1 MGSYRFGDVILVDF
15 PFSDRNAEKR
25 RPGLVLSQ
33 DLHGDL
39 LVARITSS
47 TVELPTDVVLL
58 DWRDAGLNIP
68 SNVRLL
74 KLATT
79 HESYV
84 LRRLGKVSARDRHVA
99 INALQKFLDTLRKEA
114 GT

>member
-1 MGSYRFGDVILVDF
+1 MNSYRFGDVVLVDF
-15 PFSDRNAEKR
+15 PFSDRNTEKR
-25 RPGLVLSQ
+25 RPGLVIAQ

-39 LVARITSS
+39 LVARITSKS
-47 TVELPTDVVLL
+47 AELPTDVALM
-58 DWRDAGLNIP
+58 DWKEAGLNIP

-84 LRRLGKVSARDRHVA
+84 LRRLGSISARDKQTA
-99 INALQKFLDTLRKEA
+99 INALRKFLDSLQEKA
-114 GT
+114 

>member
-1 MGSYRFGDVILVDF
+1 MQSYHFGDVVLVDF

-25 RPGLVLSQ
+25 RPGLVITQ
-33 DLHGDL
+33 DSHGDL
-39 LVARITSS
+39 LVARITSKIPELS
-47 TVELPTDVVLL
+47 TDIILM
-58 DWRDAGLNIP
+58 DWKEAGLNIS

-84 LRRLGKVSARDRHVA
+84 LRRLGKVAARDRQTA
-99 INALQKFLDTLRKEA
+99 IQALRHFIDALQEN
-114 GT
+114 

>member
-1 MGSYRFGDVILVDF
+1 MDSYRFGDVVLVDF

-25 RPGLVLSQ
+25 RPGLVLAQ
-33 DLHGDL
+33 DPHADL
-39 LVARITSS
+39 LVARITSKS
-47 TVELPTDVVLL
+47 VELPTDVVLV
-58 DWRDAGLNIP
+58 DWKSAGLNIP

-84 LRRLGKVSARDRHVA
+84 LRRLGKVTATDRQAA
-99 INALQKFLDTLRKEA
+99 INALRKFLDTL
-114 GT
+114 

>member
-1 MGSYRFGDVILVDF
+1 MQSYHFGDVVLVDF

-25 RPGLVLSQ
+25 RPGLVIAQ
-33 DLHGDL
+33 DSHGDL
-39 LVARITSS
+39 LVARITSKS
-47 TVELPTDVVLL
+47 PELPTDIVLM
-58 DWRDAGLNIP
+58 DWREAELNIP

-84 LRRLGKVSARDRHVA
+84 LRRLGTVSASDRQTA
-99 INALQKFLDTLRKEA
+99 INALRKFIDSLQEKV
-114 GT
+114 

>member
-1 MGSYRFGDVILVDF
+1 MDAYQFGDVVLVDF

-25 RPGLVLSQ
+25 RPGLVLTQ

-39 LVARITSS
+39 LIARITSKNL
-47 TVELPTDVVLL
+47 ELPTDITLA
-58 DWRDAGLNIP
+58 DWKLAGLNIP

-79 HESYV
+79 HTAYV
-84 LRRLGKVSARDRHVA
+84 LRRLGKASENDRQTA
-99 INALQKFLDTLRKEA
+99 INALRKFLDSL
-114 GT
+114 